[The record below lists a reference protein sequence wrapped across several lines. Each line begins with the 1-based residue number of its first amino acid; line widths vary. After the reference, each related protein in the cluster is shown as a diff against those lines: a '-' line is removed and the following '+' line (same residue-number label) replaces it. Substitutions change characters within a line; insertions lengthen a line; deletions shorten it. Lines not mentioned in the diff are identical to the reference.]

1 MLRHRLLTGLVGIPV
16 ALLLIYAGGW
26 WLAAAVA
33 LLAVAGLRELYR
45 LLAARHMLV
54 YPSLG
59 YALALVLMVSTAGYV
74 SALRFAPPAHPVFEP
89 ALTAAGVLVSA
100 TWLLFPALFRF
111 PSGRIDRGMA
121 KLLSTV
127 TGHAYVPVLLGY
139 VLRLRALDAPA
150 VQLGAAGRTFPAGL
164 CWLVAVMLAVWGMD
178 TAAYAVGK
186 AIGRRKLCPSISPG
200 KTVEGAVA
208 ALIAPAVLISAAGH
222 WLDLP
227 LYHGLILGLGIGVVG
242 QAGDLFESMLKR
254 RAGVKDSGTLLP
266 GHGGILDRF
275 DSLLFAAPLAYFYL
289 SFAL

>member
-16 ALLLIYAGGW
+16 ALVFIYAGGW
-26 WLAAAVA
+26 WLAAGLA
-33 LLAVAGLRELYR
+33 LLAIGGLRELYR
-45 LLAARHMLV
+45 LLARRDMLV

-59 YALALVLMVSTAGYV
+59 YALAVALMVSTASYV
-74 SALRFAPPAHPVFEP
+74 SVLRFAPPVHSVLEP
-89 ALTAAGVLVSA
+89 ALAAVAVLASA
-100 TWLLFPALFRF
+100 MWLLSPALFAC
-111 PSGRIDRGMA
+111 PAGPVGRGMG

-127 TGHAYVPVLLGY
+127 TSHAYVPVLLGY
-139 VLRLRALDAPA
+139 ILRLRALDAPA
-150 VQLGAAGRTFPAGL
+150 VQLGAAGRTFSAGL
-164 CWLVAVMLAVWGMD
+164 CWLVVLMLTVWGMD

-208 ALIAPAVLISAAGH
+208 ALVAPAALVSVAGR
-222 WLDLP
+222 WLGLP
-227 LYHGLILGLGIGVVG
+227 IHHGLILGIAIGVLG

-289 SFAL
+289 SFVL